1 MKYADIMG
9 LHEYFQPVYNMEDES
24 QDYWRQFIPNEQFY
38 NLLDTTMAALESA
51 EPKQKKSLWIQ
62 GAYGTGKSHASGVIK
77 HLLWDNHDLID
88 DYLNSMENVQLR
100 QKIKNYRSG
109 HKIVPVVLIGVGN
122 ITNNRTLALE
132 IERAVKKSLAQYGI
146 SVRTKS
152 DFERML
158 DKLETDDYLSISWDT
173 IIRENDELNI
183 IVGDKNDIVERLKNY
198 DVDILSILENIFDS
212 RGHHFSHE
220 KISKWLAEV
229 TDEIVRQQKASGMM
243 ILWDEFTPLLEL
255 ENSSGILEQIQDIA
269 ELSRSKN
276 VFLYLISH
284 RRPSQTKNLAQ
295 EDIDKI
301 RGRFHD
307 IHYSMEP
314 ITTYHIMA
322 ASIKKY
328 TGWKEQKENVYDR
341 DNSLD
346 ELINRITGNQ
356 SKSAKDE
363 LRNLYPIHPYSA
375 YLSTFISRDLGSTER
390 SIFTFLYDAKNGFAH
405 FITNEIKD
413 GSLLTPD
420 YLWDFFLNEFEND
433 PQARFSQILDK
444 YRLYENKLKAVGEHY
459 ARVFKGILILNILYK
474 VVETGS
480 EENSLVNPSFDNIT
494 SLFKSSDIEPEVAGV
509 LGYIDKKEIIQ
520 KNPDDLFLIA
530 FTDLPHREVEEEKKK
545 IKAQYRDPVKIISTG
560 KIRDKFES
568 FFENILREKE
578 IRFFSCVE
586 DNEYS
591 LKSKLERGFRSN
603 YTLHIAAFLLME
615 DAEREENVRA
625 IKKISKEDEFHNII
639 FVLFEESFGERDYS
653 RFIDYMAR
661 SQVSSNHNYEE
672 NAASLEDYGQKI
684 VLDWHGRIRNR
695 YFKIVFK
702 GSEKPNLVSRIGAV
716 ISNEISP
723 LIFKSGIEA
732 IGGIR
737 KSPATIWKPQKSGV
751 TLATFFSA
759 TSRTHLE
766 EKTSKGNSIHL
777 KNLLKDAN
785 GEYIVDEN
793 LNFKKSTEEGHPLF
807 KISKEIEKKFN
818 ELKTRPLFNLGE
830 ELEFLTRPPYGI
842 YTNMPNMALF
852 GFLMRPYNGKLN
864 ESGTGKLIENSLM
877 KDKLIEMFDYWQKNK
892 GRENLNVRF
901 GSEEE
906 KALIRL
912 LKEIF
917 DFKKDESIND
927 ARWEIRTYIKKIG
940 FPLWSLKYAA
950 GKKVMQN
957 VADEMFKLVRT
968 VDKEIGLE
976 DTRKLIDLIKDYT
989 LDIKLFLQEKKNF
1002 EQGFKAFLKK
1012 IEKVN
1017 IDDHEFK
1024 EVVEYLYNHL
1034 QEEICDWE
1042 ELKVESNVKDW
1053 RLEKTSTAVSP
1064 GPGSPGGGAP
1074 GPYGP
1079 PIIPTPQSKEN
1090 AIKKINSYHGDVISL
1105 KQKLI
1110 KIIEENPSISPIIE
1124 RYFES

>member
-24 QDYWRQFIPNEQFY
+24 HDYWRQFIPNEQFY

-51 EPKQKKSLWIQ
+51 EPKQKKSLWVQ

-77 HLLWDNHDLID
+77 HLLWDDHNLIK
-88 DYLNSMENVQLR
+88 DYLDSIENVQLR
-100 QKIKNYRSG
+100 QKIKNYRSR

-132 IERAVKKSLAQYGI
+132 IERAVKKSLSQYDI
-146 SVRTKS
+146 SVQTKS

-158 DKLETDDYLSISWDT
+158 EKLETDDYLSISWDT

-183 IVGDKNDIVERLKNY
+183 IVRDKNDIIGRLKDY

-229 TDEIVRQQKASGMM
+229 SDEIVRQQKASGMM
-243 ILWDEFTPLLEL
+243 LLWDEFTPLLEL

-269 ELSRSKN
+269 ELSRNKN

-328 TGWKEQKENVYDR
+328 EGWREQKEKVYDR
-341 DNSLD
+341 DNNLD
-346 ELINRITGNQ
+346 ELINRITDNQ
-356 SKSAKDE
+356 STSAKNKLCD
-363 LRNLYPIHPYSA
+363 LYPIHPYSA

-390 SIFTFLYDAKNGFAH
+390 SIFTFLYDDKNGFAH
-405 FITNEIKD
+405 FITNEIKED
-413 GSLLTPD
+413 SLLTPD

-444 YRLYENKLKAVGEHY
+444 YRLYEKNLQAVGEHY
-459 ARVFKGILILNILYK
+459 VRVFKGILILNILYK

-480 EENSLVNPSFDNIT
+480 RENSLVNPSFDNIK
-494 SLFKSSDIEPEVAGV
+494 SLFRSSDIELKVEGV
-509 LGYIDKKEIIQ
+509 LDYIDKKEIIQ

-545 IKAQYRDPVKIISTG
+545 IKTQYRDPVKIINTG
-560 KIRDKFES
+560 KIKDKFES
-568 FFENILREKE
+568 IFENILREKE

-586 DNEYS
+586 DNEYI
-591 LKSKLERGFRSN
+591 LKSKLGREFRSN
-603 YTLHIAAFLLME
+603 HTLHIAAFLLME
-615 DAEREENVRA
+615 EAEREENIPI
-625 IKKISKEDEFHNII
+625 IKKISNEDEFHNII

-661 SQVSSNHNYEE
+661 SHVSSNHNYEE

-684 VLDWHGRIRNR
+684 VLDWHGRIRHR
-695 YFKIVFK
+695 YFKIFFN
-702 GSEKPNLVSRIGAV
+702 GSERANLVSRIGAV
-716 ISNEISP
+716 INNEISP
-723 LIFKSGIEA
+723 LIFNSGIDA
-732 IGGIR
+732 VNDLR
-737 KSPATIWKPQKSGV
+737 KHQTIWKFQTTKAI
-751 TLATFFSA
+751 LDTFFSA
-759 TSRTHLE
+759 DSRAYLE
-766 EKTSKGNSIHL
+766 KKTSNAPYIYL
-777 KNLLKDAN
+777 RPLLKDAK
-785 GEYIVDEN
+785 GEYIVHEN
-793 LNFKKSTEEGHPLF
+793 LNIKENIEERHPLF

-818 ELKTRPLFNLGE
+818 ELKTRSLFNLGE
-830 ELEFLTRPPYGI
+830 ELEFLTKPPYGI

-906 KALIRL
+906 KELIRL
-912 LKEIF
+912 LKDIF

-927 ARWEIRTYIKKIG
+927 PRWEIRTYIKKIG
-940 FPLWSLKYAA
+940 FPLWSLKYATE
-950 GKKVMQN
+950 KKVIQN
-957 VADEMFKLVRT
+957 FAEEMFKLVKT
-968 VDKEIGLE
+968 IDKEIGLE

-1002 EQGFKAFLKK
+1002 EQGFKAFLKE

-1017 IDDHEFK
+1017 IDDHEFR
-1024 EVVEYLYNHL
+1024 EVVDYLYNHL

-1053 RLEKTSTAVSP
+1053 RLEKTPKVVSP

-1074 GPYGP
+1074 GPYGSP
-1079 PIIPTPQSKEN
+1079 VIPTPQSKEN
-1090 AIKKINSYHGDVISL
+1090 AIKKINSYHGDLISL